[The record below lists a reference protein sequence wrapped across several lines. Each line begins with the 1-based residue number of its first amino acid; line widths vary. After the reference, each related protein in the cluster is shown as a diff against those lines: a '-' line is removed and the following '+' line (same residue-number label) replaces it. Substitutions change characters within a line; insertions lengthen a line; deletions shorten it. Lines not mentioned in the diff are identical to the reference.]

1 LCALTGALLACA
13 PSTTADESTA
23 TFTGSGGATT
33 TGAGGASFGGA
44 GGAGG
49 DDPLWSCTDA
59 ADADGDFVADSLEL
73 GPTNDTDDDGTPDY
87 LDTDSD
93 GDGWPDALEA
103 SNPLLPAGTPG
114 SARSHVCDDLA
125 DTDGDGIPD
134 LRDLDS
140 DNDGLTDAQEREID
154 PDGSKSCRVLVD
166 CDGDGILDIIEV
178 AAGSDPTDAASQP
191 EDPGLY
197 FVLPY
202 KAPVLTRDFE
212 FSTGVAKADIYF
224 LIDTTKSMQPA
235 IDDLKSSLDTKVIPK
250 ILNGDLSATPPIP
263 AIDDAWIGVGELR
276 DVPWAPYG
284 QPGDDVYRN
293 QFASGLRGNVAPAVL
308 SQGKYVAP
316 DGVRSILTSLKADG
330 GGDGPE
336 ATTQALWLA
345 TTSEPYAATIGGLW
359 SPAKPYPAP
368 CSEAGMFGVPCFRPQ
383 SLPIFVIITDAA
395 FHNGPVTSN
404 DYDPTKAGG
413 TRSYQQTVDA
423 LNAAHANIVGVPVNT
438 GGAGLARSDLSDLAK
453 KTGSLYFKAGFGGS
467 GTDQPLVP
475 TQDLD
480 PQKGEVSDEVVR
492 LLGLLAGAGL
502 HDVTTKRMNYDCA
515 GGLDCTGD
523 GKPDIEYHNPP
534 VLPDTEPYDASKL
547 IVKIETVASQASPLP
562 YASLTDT
569 TFKSVRGAAPVTF
582 RVHAQ
587 NTTIRPP
594 GLLVLRALVRV
605 ETPSGQLL
613 GGKQGIRLVY
623 FVIPE
628 YAAIT
633 K

>member
-1 LCALTGALLACA
+1 MG
-13 PSTTADESTA
+13 
-23 TFTGSGGATT
+23 
-33 TGAGGASFGGA
+33 GAGGG

-49 DDPLWSCTDA
+49 DDPLVGCSDPTDA
-59 ADADGDFVADSLEL
+59 DDDLVADTLEP
-73 GPTNDTDDDGTPDY
+73 GATKDTDGDGTPDY

-93 GDGWPDALEA
+93 DDGWPDALEA
-103 SNPLLPAGTPG
+103 VNPLLAAGAPG
-114 SARSHVCDDLA
+114 QARTSTCDPLA
-125 DTDGDGIPD
+125 DSDGDGTPD
-134 LRDLDS
+134 LRDPDS
-140 DNDGLTDAQEREID
+140 DNDGLTDAQERELD
-154 PDGSKSCRVLVD
+154 PDGSMNCRVLID
-166 CDGDGILDIIEV
+166 CDDDGILDIVEV
-178 AAGSDPTDAASQP
+178 AAGSDPTDKASQP
-191 EDPGLY
+191 DDPGLY

-202 KAPVLTRDFE
+202 KGPVLTRDFT

-235 IDDLKSSLDTKVIPK
+235 IDDLKSSLDSKVIPK
-250 ILNGDLSATPPIP
+250 ILNGDLSAMPPIP
-263 AIDDAWIGVGELR
+263 AIDDAWIGVGDFR
-276 DVPWAPYG
+276 DVPWDPYG
-284 QPGDDVYRN
+284 QPGDEIYRN
-293 QFASGLRGNVAPAVL
+293 QFSGGLSGNVAPAAF
-308 SQGKYVAP
+308 SNGKYVAP
-316 DGVRSILTSLKADG
+316 DSVRNILASLKAEG

-336 ATTQALWLA
+336 ATTQALWVA
-345 TTSEPYAATIGGLW
+345 TTSAPYAATIGGLW

-368 CSEAGMFGVPCFRPQ
+368 CAEAGMFGVPCFRPQ

-395 FHNGPVTSN
+395 FHNGPLAPN
-404 DYDPTKAGG
+404 NYDPTKAGG
-413 TRSYQQTVDA
+413 TRSYQDTVDA

-467 GTDQPLVP
+467 GTEQPLVP

-480 PQKGEVSDEVVR
+480 PKKGEVSDEVVR

-502 HDVTTKRMNYDCA
+502 HDVTTKRTNYDCV
-515 GGLDCTGD
+515 GGADCTGD
-523 GKPDIEYHNPP
+523 GNPDIEYHNPVITP
-534 VLPDTEPYDASKL
+534 ETEPFDASKL
-547 IVKIETVASQASPLP
+547 ILKIEPVESQASPLP
-562 YASLTDT
+562 YASFTDT

-628 YAAIT
+628 YAPIVA